1 METSALLVLLESFAG
16 EPEVLGS
23 AVKVETSASV
33 VTGSSEHKR
42 SRAGTRETSHH
53 GWNNFPA
60 GHLGFVVIYNFD
72 NDILVL
78 PSDWSFLLFQILKTL
93 TPWD

>member
-1 METSALLVLLESFAG
+1 MNFMETSALLVLLESFAG

-42 SRAGTRETSHH
+42 SRAGTCGLWDLISRLELLSSR
-53 GWNNFPA
+53 
-60 GHLGFVVIYNFD
+60 
-72 NDILVL
+72 
-78 PSDWSFLLFQILKTL
+78 PSSSFRCNLKL
-93 TPWD
+93 